1 MLKKKNTRSRIASF
15 ILAGAL
21 ALSLLPGAAFA
32 EPAGESPAI
41 APAGVGQ
48 AAVEPMGEAPE
59 ALSPEPAAEPD
70 IEPTGEP
77 TGEPTS
83 EPTAEPG
90 IEPTAEPGIEPTTQ
104 PTAEPIGEPIAG
116 PAETSEVKPTAQPTE
131 TPMEE
136 AAAGSLV
143 PQAAWAEKMVRPANN
158 MLSMPVSY
166 DPNYACRANGEYT
179 GHVEVPYGTSFDDA
193 LAAAQLPAAL
203 KVLYYR
209 DDLNYQY
216 SSCPV
221 FWEVKKQGAD
231 GKTQYYDPYVS
242 GTYTAEVYR
251 CEIGGYAY
259 KFDPA
264 STHYTITVLPP
275 ALEVKEEYTVA
286 ADLTNLIYTDAT
298 GEEEYTDCPAD
309 RIAADTPNDE
319 WTTIYLKAADGFDVQ
334 YAEVT
339 VTVGGLALPVRA
351 QREYGYYNVVQTW
364 VPKLQDYVAKI
375 MLKNIRGDVVINA
388 KCEGDPVHFEYYLLQ
403 KDGSLAQGTVPYAA
417 QVVQYR
423 KGALITRVTGNT
435 PEQRIENGSIVEED
449 RYSNYIIEYVIDGSG
464 NILPG
469 NQSWLAEGVKWSE
482 GLTLKVYYRPVYAVD
497 FSSGPHAAFEGY
509 VAETGWTLGYATTR
523 LTQDTYL
530 DTLTSENPNTPYEDA
545 LLPTIASVAPRPG
558 YRMDGWQI
566 AYIWPDSTPKGDG
579 GEYYKVG
586 DILSLEEIK
595 AMGTVYSPTVFTP
608 AVAEIP
614 AATPTPSPEAMPTP
628 SPEATPALTP
638 APGGDPDPTPPPAAE
653 PMPVPAAVTPAAPAG
668 PPAGLQAPEE
678 AIPEADV
685 PLAEAPQPQGQPGQQ
700 PEEEPIEDQ
709 AVPLAGPRQSA
720 WALLNLILTVLTVLG
735 SAVLLVTWFTRRKQ
749 HEEEQEEATEREQ
762 RKEVDR
768 HGLVRL
774 FSLIPALGAVIA
786 FVLTENMKNPM
797 VFTDKW
803 TLLMAAIFVIQ
814 LVVMLLARKNY
825 DSGENGPDKGPAAA
839 NV

>member
-1 MLKKKNTRSRIASF
+1 MLKEKNVRSRIASF
-15 ILAGAL
+15 ILAGVL
-21 ALSLLPGAAFA
+21 AISLLPGAVFA

-41 APAGVGQ
+41 APAGLGQ
-48 AAVEPMGEAPE
+48 AAAEPMGEAPA

-70 IEPTGEP
+70 LEPAT
-77 TGEPTS
+77 
-83 EPTAEPG
+83 EPTAEPIAEPTVEPTEESAAEPAG
-90 IEPTAEPGIEPTTQ
+90 EPTEESVETPEVNPTAEPAAMPAQEP
-104 PTAEPIGEPIAG
+104 
-116 PAETSEVKPTAQPTE
+116 
-131 TPMEE
+131 
-136 AAAGSLV
+136 AAGWQL
-143 PQAAWAEKMVRPANN
+143 PQAALAEQVTGPANN
-158 MLSMPVSY
+158 MFNMPVSY

-179 GHVEVPYGTSFDDA
+179 GYVEVPYGTSFDAA

-203 KVLYYR
+203 KVLYYKNN
-209 DDLNYQY
+209 LNYQY

-221 FWEVKKQGAD
+221 SWEVKKQGAD

-275 ALEVKEEYTVA
+275 ELPEQDTYAVRA
-286 ADLTNLIYTDAT
+286 GIANLIYTDAT
-298 GEEEYTDCPAD
+298 GAEEYADCPVNQ
-309 RIAADTPNDE
+309 IAADTPNDE

-351 QREYGYYNVVQTW
+351 QREYGYYNVVRTW

-375 MLKNIRGDVVINA
+375 MLKNIRGDVVITA
-388 KCEGDPVHFEYYLLQ
+388 KCEGDPVRFEYYLLQ
-403 KDGSLAQGTVPYAA
+403 KDGSLAEGTAPYAA
-417 QVVQYR
+417 QVVQYP
-423 KGALITRVTGNT
+423 KGAPITRVTGNT

-449 RYSNYIIEYVIDGSG
+449 RYSNYIIEYVTDGSG
-464 NILPG
+464 SILPG
-469 NQSWLAEGVKWSE
+469 NQSWLAEGVGWSE

-545 LLPTIASVAPRPG
+545 LLPIIASVAPRPG

-566 AYIWPDSTPKGDG
+566 AYIWPDSTPKGDA

-595 AMGTVYSPTVFTP
+595 AMGTVYSPTVFIP
-608 AVAEIP
+608 AVAELP
-614 AATPTPSPEAMPTP
+614 PATPTPGPET
-628 SPEATPALTP
+628 TPAPTP
-638 APGGDPDPTPPPAAE
+638 APGGDPDPTPTPAAE
-653 PMPVPAAVTPAAPAG
+653 PTPAPAAVTPAAPEG
-668 PPAGLQAPEE
+668 PQAPEE

-685 PLAEAPQPQGQPGQQ
+685 PLAEAPQQGQPGQQ

-709 AVPLAGPRQSA
+709 AVPLAGPGQSA
-720 WALLNLILTVLTVLG
+720 WALLNLILAVLTVLG

-749 HEEEQEEATEREQ
+749 REEEQEEATEREQ
-762 RKEVDR
+762 RKEVKR

-797 VFTDKW
+797 AFTDKW
-803 TLLMAAIFVIQ
+803 TLLMAVIFVIQ
-814 LVVMLLARKNY
+814 LVVMLLARKS
-825 DSGENGPDKGPAAA
+825 DETEENGPDKGPAAA